1 MRRRRKPTTPSR
13 ANDDV
18 TPDGRPPD
26 ASGHVATADRAER
39 RFHQGVLAAWYALGI
54 AVASTAV
61 APWLTLIGVL
71 VQLTGSVSP
80 RLSLPRALHRWLVA
94 PTQRPCAPEPRVTF
108 DRADAL
114 TGAVALAGAV
124 FVVTES
130 YPLGW
135 ALVGV
140 SIVSLALDAAMD
152 RGPLRHLANLL
163 ARLADQRS

>member
-1 MRRRRKPTTPSR
+1 MTPGGHPPAGPRSNPT
-13 ANDDV
+13 
-18 TPDGRPPD
+18 G
-26 ASGHVATADRAER
+26 DRAER

-54 AVASTAV
+54 VVASTAV
-61 APWLTLIGVL
+61 APWLTLLGAL

-94 PTQRPCAPEPRVTF
+94 PARRQRAPESQMAF

-124 FVVTES
+124 FVFTGA

-135 ALVGV
+135 ALVGA

-152 RGPLRHLANLL
+152 RGPLRHLADLL
-163 ARLADQRS
+163 ARLAGPSRP

>member
-1 MRRRRKPTTPSR
+1 M
-13 ANDDV
+13 

-26 ASGHVATADRAER
+26 APGHVSTADRAER
-39 RFHQGVLAAWYALGI
+39 RFHQGVLATWYALAI
-54 AVASTAV
+54 AVASTSV

-80 RLSLPRALHRWLVA
+80 RLSLLRALHRWLIA
-94 PTQRPCAPEPRVTF
+94 PAQRQLAPEPRVTF

-114 TGAVALAGAV
+114 TGAVALAGTV
-124 FVVTES
+124 FVFTGD

-140 SIVSLALDAAMD
+140 SIVSLALDAAID
-152 RGPLRHLANLL
+152 RGPLRHLANLV
-163 ARLADQRS
+163 ARLVDHRP